1 VKRELRATTQAAI
14 ASVEIYFD
22 REKIREAAEQHRL
35 ILSRLSWLLPSLVNN

>member
-1 VKRELRATTQAAI
+1 VIREHWATTQAAI

-35 ILSRLSWLLPSLVNN
+35 ILSRISWLLPSLVNN